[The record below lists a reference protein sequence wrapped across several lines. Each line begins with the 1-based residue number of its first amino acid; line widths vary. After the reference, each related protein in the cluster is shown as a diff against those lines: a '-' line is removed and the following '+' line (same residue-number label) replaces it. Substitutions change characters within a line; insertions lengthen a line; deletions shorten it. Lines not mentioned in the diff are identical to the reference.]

1 MTDGNPVLMLERG
14 EKVTM
19 PPALWVQGRPDPVHD
34 YRDPESPVP
43 LNEPE
48 RFAAS
53 YRNAGGAI
61 EILYIDHAA
70 RQSAASYDPVAAF
83 FHKQM
88 PVAEPAGAM
97 AK

>member
-1 MTDGNPVLMLERG
+1 VLMLERG
-14 EKVTM
+14 EKTAT

-48 RFAAS
+48 RFAAN
-53 YRNAGGAI
+53 YRKAGGAV
-61 EILYIDHAA
+61 EILYIDQAA
-70 RQSAASYDPVAAF
+70 RQTAVSYDPVAAF
-83 FHKQM
+83 FLKQM
-88 PVAEPAGAM
+88 PVERPVEQM

>member
-1 MTDGNPVLMLERG
+1 VLMLERG
-14 EKVTM
+14 GKVTM

-53 YRNAGGAI
+53 YRKAGGAI

-83 FHKQM
+83 FLKQM
-88 PVAEPAGAM
+88 PVTERVGAM

>member
-14 EKVTM
+14 EKAAT

-48 RFAAS
+48 RFAAN
-53 YRNAGGAI
+53 YRKAGGAI
-61 EILYIDHAA
+61 EVLYIDQAA
-70 RQSAASYDPVAAF
+70 RQTAVSYDPVAAF
-83 FHKQM
+83 FHRQM
-88 PVAEPAGAM
+88 PVGQPVEAM